1 MHGVGRTHT
10 QANNGGVSAAPA
22 PLLTHIGSSLVCLF
36 LCGTLYL
43 SLKHAPTTTT
53 ICIGRQQGHAH
64 ASTCMAGFTD
74 ALVLEAP
81 VLWWPAVGDLP
92 RYPID
97 EQRSFV
103 AAIVEAAM
111 PWPQGS
117 STAEGTMISTLG
129 LSCLGR
135 SVMMTAEW
143 SCLDG
148 IDSMQL
154 PSVKVW
160 NPLQGC
166 AVYMTVSTEAGLGS
180 LASAN
185 HGGKNGRSTASLTE
199 LDLRQLARDER
210 VRVTHRSLRE
220 MLSRCCCSRTALLT
234 HMQRC
239 AEQREEYAL
248 LHRAVT
254 RAHAAALKH
263 LERAAQA
270 MDGVLDSSHRLSG
283 KAAISAPF
291 LSSLLFAGDTPS
303 QRHLLRLLQA
313 TTPSVVQVSSTR
325 VFVLEARRLNLAEVL
340 ALLELEALEVVEAVL
355 RPPPLC
361 ASAAS
366 SSSTV
371 VYPCLLIVMESLHL
385 LEGNANSLVASV
397 THQLCVCLDALQA
410 STVPAIVWSFT
421 EDVLNTPPAL
431 LTRVGAQQERLAM
444 STAED
449 RIAYLTRRLA
459 RWPPVSSLQP
469 AAWHT
474 AAVKLAES
482 TAHWTVGR
490 LVLVRDAD
498 LASML
503 PSAPAVTREVSDGAS
518 RQAECLHEERK
529 RGVEVQE
536 VQAGVPAS
544 SAISVAAQRPE
555 PPLFD
560 VYSRLYG
567 IEEAICKVE
576 ELIVW
581 PLTHL
586 LLLRELAIPCT
597 KGVLL
602 CGPSG
607 SGKTALLSCLGRRLQ
622 LPDARRIHVMSVD
635 GLSLITKEVG
645 RSEKNIAQLFDTARS
660 LAPTALFIDN
670 LDSLAPPRGRTTAET
685 NTTGDRT
692 LSTLLT
698 QMDGVGGGQAD
709 CVVVVVASAP
719 SIDTL
724 DPAVCRPGRL
734 DVHVQLTNPPT
745 SASAAVMKNRLRE
758 FVARMQK
765 RRQSDDVLAT
775 GDGAGT
781 ATLEVLEEVDQLVDE
796 YLASVT
802 AKANSKADGDATL
815 PPQPSLSPAE
825 VTAAIREVMLDVV
838 ARLERGDSPTPPCAT
853 LSSDAHVADRSGDVV
868 RAVRDA
874 VRHLYAAA

>member
-1 MHGVGRTHT
+1 
-10 QANNGGVSAAPA
+10 
-22 PLLTHIGSSLVCLF
+22 
-36 LCGTLYL
+36 
-43 SLKHAPTTTT
+43 
-53 ICIGRQQGHAH
+53 
-64 ASTCMAGFTD
+64 MAGFTD

-97 EQRSFV
+97 DQRSFV

-111 PWPQGS
+111 PWPQGA
-117 STAEGTMISTLG
+117 STAEGTMIRTLG

-143 SCLDG
+143 SCLYG
-148 IDSMQL
+148 IGSMQL

-180 LASAN
+180 LASTH
-185 HGGKNGRSTASLTE
+185 HGGKNGRGTASLTE

-220 MLSRCCCSRTALLT
+220 MLSRCCCSRATLLT

-239 AEQREEYAL
+239 ADQREEYSL

-254 RAHAAALKH
+254 RAHTAALKH

-270 MDGVLDSSHRLSG
+270 MDGVLASNRGPSR
-283 KAAISAPF
+283 KAAISAPS

-340 ALLELEALEVVEAVL
+340 TLLELEALEVVEAVL

-371 VYPCLLIVMESLHL
+371 QVSPCLLIVMESLHL

-397 THQLCVCLDALQA
+397 THQLCVCLDALHA

-421 EDVLNTPPAL
+421 EDVCDTPPAL
-431 LTRVGAQQERLAM
+431 LTRVGAQHERLAV

-459 RWPPVSSLQP
+459 RWPPVSSLQRT
-469 AAWHT
+469 AWRT
-474 AAVKLAES
+474 AAVALAES
-482 TAHWTVGR
+482 TAHWTVDR

-503 PSAPAVTREVSDGAS
+503 PSAPAVTRKVSDGAS
-518 RQAECLHEERK
+518 RQAECLHEQRK

-536 VQAGVPAS
+536 VQDGVPAS
-544 SAISVAAQRPE
+544 SASSVAAQRSE

-560 VYSRLYG
+560 MYSRLYG

-586 LLLRELAIPCT
+586 LLLRELAIPCA

-709 CVVVVVASAP
+709 RVVVVVASAP

-745 SASAAVMKNRLRE
+745 SSSAAVMKDRLRE

-775 GDGAGT
+775 GDGVGA

-802 AKANSKADGDATL
+802 ANVKSKADDDAAL
-815 PPQPSLSPAE
+815 PPRPSLSPAE
-825 VTAAIREVMLDVV
+825 VTAAIREVILDVV
-838 ARLERGDSPTPPCAT
+838 ARLERGDGRTPPCAA
-853 LSSDAHVADRSGDVV
+853 LSSDAHVADTSSDVV

-874 VRHLYAAA
+874 VRHLYAPA

>member
-1 MHGVGRTHT
+1 M
-10 QANNGGVSAAPA
+10 
-22 PLLTHIGSSLVCLF
+22 
-36 LCGTLYL
+36 
-43 SLKHAPTTTT
+43 HAPTTTT
-53 ICIGRQQGHAH
+53 TCTRRQLSHAQ

-81 VLWWPAVGDLP
+81 ALWWPAVGDLP

-117 STAEGTMISTLG
+117 STAEGTVLRTLG

-143 SCLDG
+143 SYLDG
-148 IDSMQL
+148 IESMQP

-166 AVYMTVSTEAGLGS
+166 AVYLTVSTEAGLGS
-180 LASAN
+180 LASVH
-185 HGGKNGRSTASLTE
+185 HGGKDGRGTASLAE
-199 LDLRQLARDER
+199 LDLRQLVRDER

-234 HMQRC
+234 RMQRC
-239 AEQREEYAL
+239 AEQRDEYAL
-248 LHRAVT
+248 LRRAVT
-254 RAHAAALKH
+254 RAHAAALQH

-270 MDGVLDSSHRLSG
+270 MDGVLASSRGPSR
-283 KAAISAPF
+283 KAGVSAPS

-303 QRHLLRLLQA
+303 QRHLLCLLQA

-325 VFVLEARRLNLAEVL
+325 VFVLEARRLNFAEVL
-340 ALLELEALEVVEAVL
+340 TLHELEALEVVEAVL
-355 RPPPLC
+355 RPPLLC
-361 ASAAS
+361 TSAAPS
-366 SSSTV
+366 SSAVQVS
-371 VYPCLLIVMESLHL
+371 PCLLIVMESLHL

-397 THQLCVCLDALQA
+397 IHQLCVCLDALHA
-410 STVPAIVWSFT
+410 SAVPAIVWSFT
-421 EDVLNTPPAL
+421 EDVRDTPPAL
-431 LTRVGAQQERLAM
+431 LSRVGSQHERLAM
-444 STAED
+444 STTED
-449 RIAYLTRRLA
+449 RTAYLTRRLA
-459 RWPPVSSLQP
+459 RWPPVSSLQRT
-469 AAWHT
+469 ACHT
-474 AAVKLAES
+474 AAVALAES
-482 TAHWTVGR
+482 TAHWTVDQ
-490 LVLVRDAD
+490 LVQVRDAD

-503 PSAPAVTREVSDGAS
+503 PSSPALTRKVSDGAS
-518 RQAECLHEERK
+518 HQTECLPKQRN
-529 RGVEVQE
+529 RAVEVQD
-536 VQAGVPAS
+536 GVPAS
-544 SAISVAAQRPE
+544 PAISVAAQRPE

-581 PLTHL
+581 SLTHL
-586 LLLRELAIPCT
+586 FLLRELAIPCA

-622 LPDARRIHVMSVD
+622 LPDARRLHVMSVD

-660 LAPTALFIDN
+660 LAPTVLFIDN

-685 NTTGDRT
+685 STTGDRT

-698 QMDGVGGGQAD
+698 QMDGVGGGHAD
-709 CVVVVVASAP
+709 RVVVVVASAP

-745 SASAAVMKNRLRE
+745 SASAAAMKGRLRE

-765 RRQSDDVLAT
+765 RRQSDGVLAT
-775 GDGAGT
+775 EDGAGA

-796 YLASVT
+796 YLANVT
-802 AKANSKADGDATL
+802 AKVEGKADDDAAL
-815 PPQPSLSPAE
+815 PPRPSLSPAE

-838 ARLERGDSPTPPCAT
+838 ARLERGDGPTPTCAT
-853 LSSDAHVADRSGDVV
+853 LSSEAHVADRSSDVV

-874 VRHLYAAA
+874 VRHLYGAA

>member
-1 MHGVGRTHT
+1 
-10 QANNGGVSAAPA
+10 
-22 PLLTHIGSSLVCLF
+22 
-36 LCGTLYL
+36 
-43 SLKHAPTTTT
+43 
-53 ICIGRQQGHAH
+53 
-64 ASTCMAGFTD
+64 MAGFTD

-97 EQRSFV
+97 DQRSFV

-111 PWPQGS
+111 PWPQGA
-117 STAEGTMISTLG
+117 STAEGTMIRTLG

-143 SCLDG
+143 SCLYG
-148 IDSMQL
+148 IGSMQL

-180 LASAN
+180 LASTH
-185 HGGKNGRSTASLTE
+185 HGGKNGRGTASLTE
-199 LDLRQLARDER
+199 LDLRQLVRDER
-210 VRVTHRSLRE
+210 VRVTHRSLP
-220 MLSRCCCSRTALLT
+220 
-234 HMQRC
+234 
-239 AEQREEYAL
+239 
-248 LHRAVT
+248 
-254 RAHAAALKH
+254 LKH

-270 MDGVLDSSHRLSG
+270 MDGVLASNRGPSR
-283 KAAISAPF
+283 KAAISAPS

-313 TTPSVVQVSSTR
+313 TTPSVVQVSSTQ

-340 ALLELEALEVVEAVL
+340 TLLELEALEVVEAVL

-371 VYPCLLIVMESLHL
+371 QVSPCLLIVMESLHL

-397 THQLCVCLDALQA
+397 THQLCVCLDALHA

-421 EDVLNTPPAL
+421 EDVCDTPPAL
-431 LTRVGAQQERLAM
+431 LTRVGAQHERLAV

-459 RWPPVSSLQP
+459 RWPPVSSLQRT
-469 AAWHT
+469 AWRT
-474 AAVKLAES
+474 AAVALAES
-482 TAHWTVGR
+482 TAHWTVDR

-503 PSAPAVTREVSDGAS
+503 PSAPAVTRKVSDGAS
-518 RQAECLHEERK
+518 RQAECLHEQRK

-536 VQAGVPAS
+536 VQDGVPAS
-544 SAISVAAQRPE
+544 SATSVAAQRSE

-560 VYSRLYG
+560 MYSRLYG

-586 LLLRELAIPCT
+586 LLLRELAIPCA

-709 CVVVVVASAP
+709 RVVVVVASAP
-719 SIDTL
+719 STDTL

-745 SASAAVMKNRLRE
+745 SSSAAVMKDRLRE

-775 GDGAGT
+775 GDGVGA

-802 AKANSKADGDATL
+802 ANVKSKADDDAAL
-815 PPQPSLSPAE
+815 PPRPSLSPAE
-825 VTAAIREVMLDVV
+825 VTAAIREVILDVV
-838 ARLERGDSPTPPCAT
+838 ARLERGDGRTPPCAA
-853 LSSDAHVADRSGDVV
+853 LSSDAHVADTSSDVV

-874 VRHLYAAA
+874 VRHLYAPA